1 MPRFFKTPIHYQG
14 GRQIFSVDGSTRTP
28 APEVNDNDYRTS
40 NDATTYIVETYGAT
54 PSTNTTVNWVW
65 VKGSGITNYTV
76 SVPSGKGTGYGVSS
90 RVIPTSVMTPEGSSV
105 LTTVD
110 GIQHDLVDLTPIR
123 VLETHLLSSA
133 DPPVI
138 SNNLSGVL
146 NPVSLRIRVLG
157 ARLTNPST
165 AGAITVSGTDSNG
178 AVINEPVS
186 FSEAELTANLLRL
199 VNKNTTQNFATV
211 TSIVVAGFSSGTFN
225 IGTPS
230 GTLSVQEVQLEFTG
244 TNTEIYEIML
254 LESVLGLDP
263 DGSFVG
269 IVPSYESNSI
279 LQTNIR
285 GGISRIRSLSSRGK
299 WSIDYQ
305 ALFNS
310 SSPRNM
316 GVTSPNS
323 IDSTKPAVLHDE
335 FLRVVS
341 ANPNF
346 VFAQDFNRYPDRVF
360 PATWGDSDLTQSYI
374 SRVISAGTIVDFSV
388 RET

>member
-1 MPRFFKTPIHYQG
+1 
-14 GRQIFSVDGSTRTP
+14 
-28 APEVNDNDYRTS
+28 
-40 NDATTYIVETYGAT
+40 
-54 PSTNTTVNWVW
+54 
-65 VKGSGITNYTV
+65 
-76 SVPSGKGTGYGVSS
+76 
-90 RVIPTSVMTPEGSSV
+90 
-105 LTTVD
+105 
-110 GIQHDLVDLTPIR
+110 
-123 VLETHLLSSA
+123 
-133 DPPVI
+133 
-138 SNNLSGVL
+138 
-146 NPVSLRIRVLG
+146 
-157 ARLTNPST
+157 
-165 AGAITVSGTDSNG
+165 
-178 AVINEPVS
+178 
-186 FSEAELTANLLRL
+186 
-199 VNKNTTQNFATV
+199 
-211 TSIVVAGFSSGTFN
+211 
-225 IGTPS
+225 
-230 GTLSVQEVQLEFTG
+230 
-244 TNTEIYEIML
+244 ML

>member
-14 GRQIFSVDGSTRTP
+14 GRQIFALEAMVRTP

-40 NDATTYIVETYGAT
+40 NDATTYIVETYGAD
-54 PSTNTTVNWVW
+54 PSKNTTVNWIW

-76 SVPSGKGTGYGVSS
+76 SVPSGEGAGYGVSS
-90 RVIPTSVMTPEGSSV
+90 RVIPTTVVTPEGSNVS
-105 LTTVD
+105 TTVD
-110 GIQHDLVDLTPIR
+110 GIQHDLVDLTPIS
-123 VLETHLLSSA
+123 VVGTHLLSSA

-178 AVINEPVS
+178 AVINEPVL
-186 FSEAELTANLLRL
+186 FSEAELTTNLLRL
-199 VNKNTTQNFATV
+199 VSKNTTHNFATV
-211 TSIVVAGFSSGTFN
+211 TSIAVAGFSSGTFN

-230 GTLSVQEVQLEFTG
+230 GTLSAQEVQLTFIG
-244 TNTEIYEIML
+244 ANVQIYEIML
-254 LESVLGLDP
+254 LESVLGLASDR
-263 DGSFVG
+263 SFVG
-269 IVPSYESNSI
+269 IDTNYEANSI

-285 GGISRIRSLSSRGK
+285 GGVSRIRSLASRGK
-299 WSIDYQ
+299 WSISYQ
-305 ALFNS
+305 ALFHS
-310 SSPRNM
+310 ASPRST

-323 IDSTKPAVLHDE
+323 IASNVVTQDE
-335 FLRVVS
+335 FFRVMRE
-341 ANPNF
+341 NPNF
-346 VFAQDFNRYPDRVF
+346 VVAQDFDRFPTRVF
-360 PATWGDSDLTQSYI
+360 PATWGDARIPQSYV
-374 SRVISAGTIVDFSV
+374 SRVISAGAVVDFEV